1 MKHILLLLLILL
13 IGSCA
18 SDSGLYKKSTT
29 IDNQIASSPPA
40 PWKSISSEG
49 SDFALQNNKTKSLFL
64 LNSACRK
71 NDSSSLDSLVSSILT
86 GLEDVTFIENKV
98 VTYQERQAVEV
109 VASGK
114 LDGVIRFFKIVT
126 IIKNN
131 CIYDYV
137 LISTNVKNLDKDSPD
152 LKTFLKRIILN

>member
-1 MKHILLLLLILL
+1 MKHILLLSLILL
-13 IGSCA
+13 FGSCA
-18 SDSGLYKKSTT
+18 SDSGLYKKSSA

-40 PWKSISSEG
+40 PWVSINSES

-71 NDSSSLDSLVSSILT
+71 NDSSSLDALISSMLT
-86 GLEDVTFIENKV
+86 GLDDVTFIENKS

-114 LDGVIRFFKIVT
+114 LDGVMRFFKIVT
-126 IIKNN
+126 IKKNN

-137 LISTNVKNLDKDSPD
+137 LISTNAKNLDNDSPD
-152 LKTFLKRIILN
+152 LKIFLKRIILN